1 MKTPNQKIYNLFFVI
16 KYMIKGLILSL
27 AFAIFIV
34 SSIFLV
40 SNLTGD
46 LQVNVI
52 TGNVIGISNFV
63 NYNFI
68 AFIISLVIFVLVIFW
83 FRSY

>member
-1 MKTPNQKIYNLFFVI
+1 
-16 KYMIKGLILSL
+16 MIKGLILSL